1 MIIWLQNRQFFH
13 AQSLLIPSGL
23 FWPQTRFYWILK
35 LRSVRCAAFYLLY
48 WLFLSV
54 SGQEWQHHGSAF
66 FCWKTGTGSRTSGCT
81 DNTLANSQKDHYLQ
95 WQFLWPSFSQKT
107 VRNKSYQATIF
118 RYSVGG
124 SVPGSLSSEEPD
136 PITGLQ
142 TEIHWNLSPV
152 VLYLFQFI
160 IACLVFFSIQKKN
173 CMDFNT
179 FFWKCVIILFDI
191 MQN

>member
-35 LRSVRCAAFYLLY
+35 LPVCPLRGILFTVLAVLICLRTRVTASRFSFFLL
-48 WLFLSV
+48 
-54 SGQEWQHHGSAF
+54 
-66 FCWKTGTGSRTSGCT
+66 KNGTGSRTSGCT

-142 TEIHWNLSPV
+142 TEIHWNLSRLFSGRFLYRQGTDHPV
-152 VLYLFQFI
+152 S
-160 IACLVFFSIQKKN
+160 SI
-173 CMDFNT
+173 
-179 FFWKCVIILFDI
+179 
-191 MQN
+191 